1 MKKKSHL
8 FRNIILFIISA
19 LFLLSFSYYIYTTY
33 SNIEMSSEY
42 DISKISTS
50 NNSVSTTTNLD
61 ISNML
66 EDVSNCVVGISKIK
80 SHSTSIFSTSSLND
94 LGIGTGIIVS
104 NNGYILSNCH
114 VTGEKFSTCYI
125 TLENGNTYD
134 ATVLWCNSELDLSVS
149 KINASGL
156 NYVKF
161 GDSSKIKS
169 GETVYAIGNPIG
181 YEFRRTITSG
191 IISAINRTI
200 KIEENNSVSYMTD
213 LIQTD
218 ASINPGN
225 SGGPL
230 ILSTGEVIGV
240 NSVKITSAE
249 GIGFAIP
256 INVVKPVIEKIVS
269 TGAFDEA
276 YLGIYAYDKETTPY
290 FSSTNVPNGIYIAHI
305 NKDSPAYS
313 SGIKIGDIITS
324 IDDNKRIYSIAT
336 STPRL
341 LKPFLNIKYSLDVH
355 NSHPLLFNS
364 ILMSYYNI
372 PTSLMDKI
380 YPIYEKIYTSNVE
393 SHNVRPF
400 LRKTLITNNIEEE
413 NIKSIPIDVLY
424 YMYLTSMGLFWDVTI
439 PKEMVDEKNLLRS
452 DIKVLM
458 FREVFYSK
466 KLTARG
472 KEYAKIFAKEFP
484 NVYTVVLDSKR
495 ENRTK
500 LANDMM
506 KIESELFGKILVEL
520 YAKKFKV
527 ISIHDAIVV
536 LDVKQNEKCTEEVVK
551 QVMTDVYR
559 KYGLH
564 PDISV
569 DYYGKE
575 CMEDRGRR

>member
-19 LFLLSFSYYIYTTY
+19 IFLLSFSYYIYTTY

-50 NNSVSTTTNLD
+50 NNSVSTTPNLD
-61 ISNML
+61 IPNML

-230 ILSTGEVIGV
+230 ILSSGEVIGI

-324 IDDNKRIYSIAT
+324 IDDKTFNNMIELREYIFTKS
-336 STPRL
+336 PGD
-341 LKPFLNIKYSLDVH
+341 NITINISRGYITKS
-355 NSHPLLFNS
+355 FN
-364 ILMSYYNI
+364 I
-372 PTSLMDKI
+372 
-380 YPIYEKIYTSNVE
+380 
-393 SHNVRPF
+393 
-400 LRKTLITNNIEEE
+400 TL
-413 NIKSIPIDVLY
+413 
-424 YMYLTSMGLFWDVTI
+424 
-439 PKEMVDEKNLLRS
+439 
-452 DIKVLM
+452 
-458 FREVFYSK
+458 SK
-466 KLTARG
+466 K
-472 KEYAKIFAKEFP
+472 
-484 NVYTVVLDSKR
+484 
-495 ENRTK
+495 
-500 LANDMM
+500 
-506 KIESELFGKILVEL
+506 
-520 YAKKFKV
+520 
-527 ISIHDAIVV
+527 
-536 LDVKQNEKCTEEVVK
+536 
-551 QVMTDVYR
+551 
-559 KYGLH
+559 
-564 PDISV
+564 
-569 DYYGKE
+569 
-575 CMEDRGRR
+575 